1 MNCSLSVINSNQMPI
16 PINQSFFEL
25 TKYHIDL
32 QIAATPKDTRIYM
45 LAGSYLNGISQFTDA
60 VKVLEKAYALS
71 PQKQSIAYELATSYL
86 NVADQREKAV
96 NVLKGAYDSTPD
108 NSQARFAY
116 ATALVALGRDSE
128 AKKIFGDDPAIF
140 ESIQVAQAYSLS
152 KQYTKAIAIYKTLIK
167 NNPTDVNYRAQL
179 AQVQFEAGLKYDSIL
194 TLRALAEDR
203 PDLKAQIEATIKQIE
218 K

>member
-179 AQVQFEAGLKYDSIL
+179 AQVQFEAGLKYVSIL

-203 PDLKAQIEATIKQIE
+203 PDFKAQIEATIKQIE